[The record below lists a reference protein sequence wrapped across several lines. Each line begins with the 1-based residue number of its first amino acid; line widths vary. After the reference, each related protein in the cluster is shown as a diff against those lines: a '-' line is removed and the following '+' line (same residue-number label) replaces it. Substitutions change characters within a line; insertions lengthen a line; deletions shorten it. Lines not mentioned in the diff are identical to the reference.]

1 MLDNLYLPA
10 AAGEGVGSAAASQT
24 SADDDRRALSRSFRS
39 SIPGGSLGLRW
50 RLLQLT
56 ALALVAAALGR
67 SALREV
73 FCVWLLFP
81 G

>member
-1 MLDNLYLPA
+1 MSQA
-10 AAGEGVGSAAASQT
+10 APPVAFQVLNG
-24 SADDDRRALSRSFRS
+24 DDYVAVWRRAQKTT
-39 SIPGGSLGLRW
+39 

-67 SALREV
+67 SALREL